1 MRDFFH
7 GSGDALD
14 VLNEHKQAQH
24 GKTMNWDPS
33 LAIENG
39 HLQLVYL
46 LKMVI
51 SHSYV
56 SFPSLTQ
63 FG

>member
-1 MRDFFH
+1 LKEEMVGMRDFFH

-39 HLQLVYL
+39 HL
-46 LKMVI
+46 
-51 SHSYV
+51 
-56 SFPSLTQ
+56 
-63 FG
+63 